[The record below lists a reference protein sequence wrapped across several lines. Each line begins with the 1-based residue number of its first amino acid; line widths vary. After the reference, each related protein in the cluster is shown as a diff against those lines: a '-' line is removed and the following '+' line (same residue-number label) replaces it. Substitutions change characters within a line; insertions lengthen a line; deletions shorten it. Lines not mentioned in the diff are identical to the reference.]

1 MPKMDRNKWMYE
13 IPRHSHE
20 YLTEFSEFMK
30 VADEDRVKKHKK
42 KVSCPC
48 KKCQNFKTYED
59 LRTISQHLIVNG
71 FVDEYICWS
80 WHGELLVDNHSVRYE
95 GNVDGTNANTDS
107 RDDGY
112 HDNLED
118 MLHDLEHNIDKNDF
132 DKLQQ
137 SFTDSEKPLYAGC
150 TKFTKLSAVL
160 RLVNLKANNNW
171 SDKSFKSLLELL
183 HDMLPEDNEL
193 PVSYYQAKKVM
204 CLMGLEVQRIHAC
217 PNDCIL
223 YRNVYKDLHECPVCG
238 VSRLKRLFGS
248 AKDAK
253 LLRWNVE
260 ERKKDGKLRHVAD
273 SSQWR
278 NIDNVYT
285 EFGQEGPKPPG
296 NDIDVYLAPLIDD
309 LKTLWNPGVAVYDA
323 YKKETFN
330 LRSMIFCT
338 ISDFPAYGNLS
349 GYSTKGSK
357 ACPLF
362 EDNTSSRWLK
372 KSRKMVFTG
381 HRKSLERHHPYRIK
395 KDLFDGTIENGRAR
409 SPLDGETTFSRV
421 ENVNVVFGK
430 TNKSREKG
438 IWKKRSIFWRLPYWK
453 YLQVRHCIDVMHIEK
468 NVCDSLIGLLL
479 NIQGKT
485 KDGVNVRYD
494 MAEMNIRKELHPVE
508 IEGKRPYL
516 PVACYT
522 LSKAKKTK
530 FCQSLYG
537 VKVPKRSISI
547 KYITWKKVPTDD
559 KDQLWRAIK
568 NYWRI
573 KEDTNKKEVIK
584 LCNTSW
590 KRFKGKLRKNY
601 MLKGREPFEKYN
613 FIEEDTWA
621 DFVLRENMVDKQ
633 QLREKS

>member
-1 MPKMDRNKWMYE
+1 MYE
-13 IPRHSHE
+13 IPRHSCE
-20 YLTEFSEFMK
+20 YLTELSEFMK

-42 KVSCPC
+42 
-48 KKCQNFKTYED
+48 N
-59 LRTISQHLIVNG
+59 QHLIVNG

-80 WHGELLVDNHSVRYE
+80 WQGELLVDNHNVRYE

-118 MLHDLEHNIDKNDF
+118 MLHDLEHNIDENDF

-150 TKFTKLSAVL
+150 TKFTKLSAIL
-160 RLVNLKANNNW
+160 RLVKLKANNNW
-171 SDKSFKSLLELL
+171 SDKSFTSLLELL

-223 YRNVYKDLHECPVCG
+223 YRNEYKDLHECPVCG
-238 VSRLKRLFGS
+238 VSS

-253 LLRWNVE
+253 LLRWHAE

-285 EFGQEGPKPPG
+285 EFGQEVRNIRLGLSSDGINPFRNMSSRHSTWPVLLCVYNHPPWLCMKRKYIMMSLLIQGPKQPG

-309 LKTLWNPGVAVYDA
+309 LQTLWNPGVAVYDA

-349 GYSTKGSK
+349 GYSTKGAK
-357 ACPLF
+357 ACPLC
-362 EDNTSSRWLK
+362 EDDTSSIWLK
-372 KSRKMVFTG
+372 KVGKWC
-381 HRKSLERHHPYRIK
+381 LW
-395 KDLFDGTIENGRAR
+395 DIENHLKDIIHIVERKTCLMV
-409 SPLDGETTFSRV
+409 PLRMEEHDHHWM
-421 ENVNVVFGK
+421 
-430 TNKSREKG
+430 EK
-438 IWKKRSIFWRLPYWK
+438 
-453 YLQVRHCIDVMHIEK
+453 RHFPGLKI
-468 NVCDSLIGLLL
+468 LIGLLL

-508 IEGKRPYL
+508 IEGKR
-516 PVACYT
+516 
-522 LSKAKKTK
+522 
-530 FCQSLYG
+530 
-537 VKVPKRSISI
+537 
-547 KYITWKKVPTDD
+547 W
-559 KDQLWRAIK
+559 
-568 NYWRI
+568 
-573 KEDTNKKEVIK
+573 
-584 LCNTSW
+584 
-590 KRFKGKLRKNY
+590 
-601 MLKGREPFEKYN
+601 
-613 FIEEDTWA
+613 
-621 DFVLRENMVDKQ
+621 
-633 QLREKS
+633 